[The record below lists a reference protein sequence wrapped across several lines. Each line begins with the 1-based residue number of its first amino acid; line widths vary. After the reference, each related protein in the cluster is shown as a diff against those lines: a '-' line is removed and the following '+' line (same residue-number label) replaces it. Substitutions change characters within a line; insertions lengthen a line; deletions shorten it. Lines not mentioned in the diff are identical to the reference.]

1 MPTHARCRHSQQ
13 KLVGSNQHQ
22 GQVKCEECGQQLFVF
37 HGQVDRMK
45 AARAV
50 EVVDPSW
57 CLTQQ
62 RTPRTQDTG
71 ERPLVLDLDEG
82 SVGTA
87 AVAAAAFQQKNK
99 TVAEPDKIHR
109 LTNDYML
116 AVSQCCIQDPAASS
130 SAAPTAVINLQQ
142 TFNGQQMMSLTQRTV
157 ATQTELVINP

>member
-22 GQVKCEECGQQLFVF
+22 GQVKCEQCGQQLFVF

-50 EVVDPSW
+50 AIVDPSW

-99 TVAEPDKIHR
+99 TVAEPDKIHK
-109 LTNDYML
+109 
-116 AVSQCCIQDPAASS
+116 IQDPAASS